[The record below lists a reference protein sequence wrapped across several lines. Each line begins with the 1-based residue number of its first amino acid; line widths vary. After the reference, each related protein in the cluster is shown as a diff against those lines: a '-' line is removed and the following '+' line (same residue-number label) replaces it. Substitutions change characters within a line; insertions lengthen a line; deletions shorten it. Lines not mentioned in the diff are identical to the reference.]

1 MDFGKIRKVI
11 VGSANP
17 AKVGAVREAL
27 EKLWP
32 EAKFS
37 GVEVESGV
45 SKQPMSDEETL
56 RGARNRARAV
66 LTATDADV
74 AVGLEGGAMETKEGM
89 MNVVWCVILIRDGPP
104 AGGESFSGGS
114 HFLLP
119 KGWSEKLKAGQ
130 EISDIL
136 EEMTGDRDLHK
147 KGGMIGLLTKNLT
160 SRRAEYAQL
169 VRLATIKLMHP
180 EWY

>member
-1 MDFGKIRKVI
+1 MDFRGVRKVI

-17 AKVGAVREAL
+17 AKVGAVKKAL

-32 EAKFS
+32 KAKFS

-66 LTATDADV
+66 LTAIDADV

-89 MNVVWCVILIRDGPP
+89 MNVVWCVILMRDGR
-104 AGGESFSGGS
+104 ESFSGGS

-119 KGWSEKLKAGQ
+119 KGWPEKLKAGQ

-160 SRRAEYAQL
+160 SRKEEYAQL
-169 VRLATIKLMHP
+169 VRMATIGLYNKNR
-180 EWY
+180 